1 MLRPSGLLQFFY
13 DFLEFELRV
22 QLNITE
28 RRNNVFKYSIV
39 EESKNTRTNKTCIVL
54 FIVSAICFLYI
65 STMKPF
71 FLTLEF
77 HICTRQSE
85 IDLFF
90 YKMF

>member
-28 RRNNVFKYSIV
+28 RRNDVFKYSIV
-39 EESKNTRTNKTCIVL
+39 EESKNTRTNKTCIVF

-71 FLTLEF
+71 
-77 HICTRQSE
+77 
-85 IDLFF
+85 
-90 YKMF
+90 